1 MLAPEQWKLEKYEE
15 WSRYLKLFILLE
27 ESDWKVI
34 VNAELIQASL
44 PPKYPDLHIQRQ
56 AWRDEINQLE
66 GENKV

>member
-1 MLAPEQWKLEKYEE
+1 MLAPEQWKKERYEE

-34 VNAELIQASL
+34 VNAELLQAGLS
-44 PPKYPDLHIQRQ
+44 PKYPDLHLQRQ
-56 AWRDEINQLE
+56 AWRQEINQLE